1 MELPSMGNMPSMPSM
16 GNVMGSSAK
25 ANSVPNNNQNV
36 EAPSNASAKANRVPK
51 NNQNVE
57 APANAS
63 AKPNKLPGNI
73 NLEKGNKNKNNT
85 SRPGSPTSNASSH
98 ATADPAPSS
107 PMNAE
112 EAGFPPNT
120 AINVKG
126 GGRKSRKNRKTRKS
140 SRKNRRYFC
149 RK

>member
-1 MELPSMGNMPSMPSM
+1 MGGAMSMEVPSM
-16 GNVMGSSAK
+16 GNVMGSSAN
-25 ANSVPNNNQNV
+25 APRVNGNNRNI
-36 EAPSNASAKANRVPK
+36 EAPANASAKANRVNGNNK
-51 NNQNVE
+51 NLE

-63 AKPNKLPGNI
+63 AKPNRVNGNI
-73 NLEKGNKNKNNT
+73 NLEKGNKKNKNNNT
-85 SRPGSPTSNASSH
+85 SRPGSPTSNAGSH

-120 AINVKG
+120 AINIKG
-126 GGRKSRKNRKTRKS
+126 GGRKSRKNRKNRKS